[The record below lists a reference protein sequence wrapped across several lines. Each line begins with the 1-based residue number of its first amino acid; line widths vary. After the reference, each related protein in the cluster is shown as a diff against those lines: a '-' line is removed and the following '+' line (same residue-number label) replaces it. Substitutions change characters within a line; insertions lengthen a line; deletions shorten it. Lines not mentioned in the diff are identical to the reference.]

1 MRRREF
7 ISLLGGTAAF
17 SWAPAAYSQQSP
29 RAARIGLLSPLSQA
43 LAARNVEAFREGLR
57 DLGYVEGRNIAV
69 EQRFANGI
77 IPRLPQLA
85 AELVALKPD
94 AVLVGSSSG
103 IVAAHRAT
111 QAIPLIMI
119 TLEDPVALGL
129 VKSVARPGTNVT
141 GTWLA
146 GGEALVG
153 KRLGLLKDIVP
164 GVSRVAAFVNPGD
177 ATDAPNLRLLPAAAR
192 SLGLDLR
199 IFEVREAPDIEP
211 ALAHAAGDGAQASF
225 ISSSPLFLSNRH
237 QIVAIAARMRLP
249 AIYGWREFADAGG
262 LMSYG
267 PNLPDVYRRS
277 ATLIDKVLKG
287 ASPADL
293 PVETPIRFELVVN
306 LKTAKALGLTISE
319 SFLLLADE
327 VIE

>member
-1 MRRREF
+1 
-7 ISLLGGTAAF
+7 
-17 SWAPAAYSQQSP
+17 
-29 RAARIGLLSPLSQA
+29 
-43 LAARNVEAFREGLR
+43 LAARNVAAFRAGLR
-57 DLGYVEGRNIAV
+57 ELGYVEGRNIAI
-69 EQRFANGI
+69 ELRFAEGAI
-77 IPRLPQLA
+77 SRLPQLA

-94 AVLVGSSSG
+94 VILVGASSG
-103 IVAAHRAT
+103 ILAAHRAT
-111 QAIPLIMI
+111 QSVPLVMI

-129 VKSVARPGTNVT
+129 VKSIARPATNVT

-153 KRLGLLKDIVP
+153 KRLGLLRDVVR
-164 GVSRVAAFVNPGD
+164 GMSRVAAMVNPGD

-192 SLGLDLR
+192 ALGLDLHVV
-199 IFEVREAPDIEP
+199 EVREASEID
-211 ALAHAAGDGAQASF
+211 AAFARAARDGMQASF
-225 ISSSPLFLSNRH
+225 VSSSPLFFANRS

-249 AIYGWREFADAGG
+249 AMYGWREFADAGG

-277 ATLIDKVLKG
+277 ATLIDKILKG

-293 PVETPIRFELVVN
+293 PVETPTRFELVVN
-306 LKTAKALGLTISE
+306 LKTANALGLTISDA
-319 SFLLLADE
+319 FLLLADE